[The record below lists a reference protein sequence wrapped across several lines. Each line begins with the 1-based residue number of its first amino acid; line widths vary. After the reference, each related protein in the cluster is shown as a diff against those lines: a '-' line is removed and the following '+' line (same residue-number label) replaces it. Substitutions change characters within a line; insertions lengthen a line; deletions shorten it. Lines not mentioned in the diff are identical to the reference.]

1 MSAWN
6 IRPDLSLKAAC
17 SVLNNVT
24 MLAEEAHNAY
34 VLWKYAAEIYEKQH
48 AKQTDV
54 QPLTCIYCTS
64 KVLSRIT

>member
-24 MLAEEAHNAY
+24 MVAEEAHNAY
-34 VLWKYAAEIYEKQH
+34 VL
-48 AKQTDV
+48 
-54 QPLTCIYCTS
+54 
-64 KVLSRIT
+64 